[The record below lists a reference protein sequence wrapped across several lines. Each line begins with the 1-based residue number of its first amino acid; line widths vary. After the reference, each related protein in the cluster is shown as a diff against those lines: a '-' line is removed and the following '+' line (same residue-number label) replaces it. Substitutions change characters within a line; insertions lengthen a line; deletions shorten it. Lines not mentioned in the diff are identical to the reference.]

1 MSNNLYNKLINFSVK
16 ILLLVRFKLTTNNLT
31 SINRYTNI
39 KELSSDISTYQF
51 EVLNLFDNKISNLEN
66 LYKEDAN
73 KSRIANNCIC

>member
-1 MSNNLYNKLINFSVK
+1 LSNNLYNKLINFSVK

>member
-1 MSNNLYNKLINFSVK
+1 MSNNLYNKLINFFVK

-31 SINRYTNI
+31 SINRFTNI

-73 KSRIANNCIC
+73 KSKIANNCIC

>member
-1 MSNNLYNKLINFSVK
+1 LSNNLYNKLINFFVK

-31 SINRYTNI
+31 SINRFTNI

-73 KSRIANNCIC
+73 KSKIANNCIC